1 MPLSQIILVLNSC
14 GRALMGRMGPEL
26 RFVPTRSGAFACYG
40 GFRLESRFMP
50 LLEAGTGGL
59 RGHGAVL
66 AAARLEGQAA
76 VPPGR
81 VFGVP
86 DDAVGVA
93 QLDQLVRT
101 LHALNY
107 LLEPRSGLLL
117 LKVHPRANA
126 AVDWGLAY
134 EDILRPCHLVPERIA
149 LELASD
155 ALMDSGQWRRA
166 VRRWRARG
174 YGIAV
179 KLAGAGI
186 DFGLL
191 RDLRPEV
198 VKLPWFAGSGEP
210 SARLVGAL
218 HDLGALVMV
227 EAPGAAG
234 APRVDLVQLRDPDPR
249 PAVPG
254 SPVQA
259 RRRPACG

>member
-1 MPLSQIILVLNSC
+1 MPLSHIVHVLNSSS
-14 GRALMGRMGPEL
+14 GALARRLGPEL
-26 RFVPTRSGAFACYG
+26 RFVPTRSGACACYG
-40 GFRLESRFMP
+40 VFRLESRFMP
-50 LLEAGTGGL
+50 LLEAETGLL

-66 AAARLEGQAA
+66 AAARLDDQSAVAPGQ
-76 VPPGR
+76 

-86 DDAVGVA
+86 DGNAGVA

-107 LLEPRSGLLL
+107 LLEPQPGLLL
-117 LKVHPRANA
+117 LKVHPRASG

-134 EDILRPCHLVPERIA
+134 DDILRPCGLVPERIV

-155 ALMDSGQWRRA
+155 ALMDGEAWRRA
-166 VRRWRARG
+166 VRRWRDQG

-191 RDLRPEV
+191 RDLRPEL
-198 VKLPWFAGSGEP
+198 VKLPWFAGTAEP
-210 SARLVGAL
+210 PAQLVGAL

-227 EAPGAAG
+227 EGQGAAG
-234 APRVDLVQLRDPDPR
+234 APGVDLVQVRDPDYC
-249 PAVPG
+249 PAAAADVPE
-254 SPVQA
+254 
-259 RRRPACG
+259 RRPACG